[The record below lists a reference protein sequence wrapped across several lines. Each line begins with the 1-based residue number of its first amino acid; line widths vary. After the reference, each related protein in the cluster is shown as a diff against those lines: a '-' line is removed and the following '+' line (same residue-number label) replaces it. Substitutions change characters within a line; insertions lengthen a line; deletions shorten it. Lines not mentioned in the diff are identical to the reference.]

1 MSADEAL
8 GQRIRKIREIQ
19 GLGVQEFGD
28 LVRERVGK
36 GWSHVAVWQVET
48 GKKPVRFNDLV
59 AIADVLACTLSDL
72 TAVPEAVDLGGGTDA
87 ARISRLDSTVNG
99 ESAMPEME
107 GWARFQDAAEALAD
121 ARQAWMRYAHLIEIA
136 RRRVAEVPGLRDRIT
151 ASQEEAIAKGRAQI
165 EEIDADDQAHAEILG
180 IDPASIRI
188 TPRATP
194 AMLAARDA
202 LTTYDIPEAHWSRRP
217 ESRNTKGKR

>member
-8 GQRIRKIREIQ
+8 GRRIREIREIQ

-28 LVRERVGK
+28 RVRERVGK

-72 TAVPEAVDLGGGTDA
+72 TAVPEAVDLGGGNDA

-107 GWARFQDAAEALAD
+107 GWARFQDAAEALGD

-136 RRRVAEVPGLRDRIT
+136 RRRVAEVPGLRERVIESYRE
-151 ASQEEAIAKGRAQI
+151 AEAKAQEEIQR
-165 EEIDADDQAHAEILG
+165 IDTDDLEHAGVLG
-180 IDPASIRI
+180 ITPPPKRI
-188 TPRATP
+188 YQPTP
-194 AMLAARDA
+194 AMRAAEDA
-202 LTTYDIPEAHWSRRP
+202 LKAYAIPEKHWADRSNMH
-217 ESRNTKGKR
+217 NTRGKR